1 MIQAVLFDLDNT
13 LLDRDAAFRRYA
25 EYFYHTHPVIRRTH
39 TFEQALHR
47 MIVFDQQGQRPKED
61 VFTDVLRE
69 WPDLHKTVHELI
81 EEFWSHFPSYFT
93 LDEPTAHLLRD
104 LSAHDIPYG
113 VVTNGA
119 ATQLDKMRASGL
131 DQWVRTVVVSDLM
144 GVAKPAP
151 RIFHEALSRLQQ
163 APQSTLFVGDNPEAD
178 IRGAQAVGMQT
189 AWIHRGRDWPYE
201 DQRPDYI
208 VSHVADLRSVLLNGS
223 I

>member
-25 EYFYHTHPVIRRTH
+25 EYFYHAHPVVGRTH
-39 TFEQALHR
+39 TLEQAADRL
-47 MIVFDQQGQRPKED
+47 IAFDEGGNRPKED
-61 VFTDVLRE
+61 VFADVLRE
-69 WPDLHKTVHELI
+69 WPDLHRTVHEMI
-81 EEFWSHFPSYFT
+81 AAFWARFPSYFA

-104 LSAHDIPYG
+104 LSAHGIPYG

-119 ATQLDKMRASGL
+119 ATQFDKMRASGL
-131 DQWVRTVVVSDLM
+131 DRWVHTVVVSDLI
-144 GVAKPAP
+144 GVAKPDP
-151 RIFHEALSRLQQ
+151 RIFHEALSRVQQDLQR
-163 APQSTLFVGDNPEAD
+163 TLFVGDNPEAD
-178 IRGAQAVGMQT
+178 IRGAQAVGMRT

-208 VSHVADLRSVLLNGS
+208 VSHVAELRSVLLDGS